1 MNILNIYK
9 KKLRIQFNYFIGK
22 NSILSMLFSL
32 KTLLSIQAKG
42 ENNLQYSEPINA
54 LRFLS
59 ADAVQKANSGHPGMP
74 MGMAEI
80 ATALWSKHLKHNPLN
95 PTWFDRDRF
104 VLSNGHGSMLLY
116 SLLHLT
122 GYKLSIED
130 IKDFRQLKSKT
141 PGHPE
146 YDINIG
152 VETTTGPLGQGIANA
167 VGMAI
172 SEKMLAAQFNKDD
185 IKPIDHYT
193 YVFLGDGCLME
204 GISHEACSF
213 AGTHELG
220 KLICFYDQNGISID
234 GEIDNWFTDDSV
246 KRFESYG
253 WQTICVDGHNVEE
266 ISEAISKAKE
276 EPKKPS
282 MIFCKTTIGFG
293 SPNKSGTADVHGA
306 PLGDEEIEKTR
317 EALGWQYTAF
327 EIPKDVYDFWDSKK
341 SGAEKNATW
350 ENSIKSYKDK
360 YPNDSLELERRIK
373 GDMPAKFEQNFL
385 DFLNDCNTNNLPMAT
400 RKASKACLDFF
411 VKEMPELV
419 GGSADLTPSNNT
431 FSASSTTFSSENPSG
446 NHINYG
452 VREFGMSAIMN
463 GMVLHGGIKP
473 YGATFLVFTDY
484 ARNAVRLSALMGLP
498 NIFVYT
504 HDSVALGEDGPTHQ
518 PIEHMVTLRS
528 TPNMDSWRPADL
540 VETAVA
546 WKNAISSLSTPT
558 CLIFSRQ
565 GTSAI
570 ERTPEQLS
578 SIENGGYL
586 LEEHEDPNITIV
598 ASGSEVQ
605 LAIDAAQELKNESI
619 NANVVSMPSL
629 DVFLKQS
636 NEIQN
641 KIINPNKPVLVVE
654 CAHPNSWYKILNRSD
669 KVIGI
674 ETFGES
680 APGSELLEHFGFNK
694 DNVIQT
700 AKSLVND

>member
-1 MNILNIYK
+1 M
-9 KKLRIQFNYFIGK
+9 QQ
-22 NSILSMLFSL
+22 SDH
-32 KTLLSIQAKG
+32 
-42 ENNLQYSEPINA
+42 INV

-80 ATALWSKHLKHNPLN
+80 ATALWSKHLRHNPKN
-95 PTWFDRDRF
+95 PTWFNRDRF

-122 GYKLSIED
+122 GYDLSVND
-130 IKDFRQLKSKT
+130 IKDFRKLKSKT

-146 YDINIG
+146 YDIDIG
-152 VETTTGPLGQGIANA
+152 IETTTGPLGQGIANA
-167 VGMAI
+167 VGMAVA
-172 SEKMLAAQFNKDD
+172 EKILAAEFNKDD
-185 IKPIDHYT
+185 IKPIDHFT

-213 AGTHELG
+213 AGTHNLG

-234 GEIDNWFTDDSV
+234 GEIEHWFTDDSV

-253 WQTICVDGHNVEE
+253 WQTICVDGHDIED
-266 ISEAISKAKE
+266 IDGAIHKAKE
-276 EPKKPS
+276 EVNKPT
-282 MIFCKTTIGFG
+282 MIFCKTTIGYG

-306 PLGDEEIEKTR
+306 PLGDEELKETR
-317 EALGWQYTAF
+317 EVLGWNYKPF
-327 EIPKDVYDFWDSKK
+327 EVPQKVYDFWNFKEEGASLNDSWNKLLK
-341 SGAEKNATW
+341 DYEK
-350 ENSIKSYKDK
+350 K
-360 YPNDSLELERRIK
+360 YPNDSSELHRRID
-373 GDMPAKFEQNFL
+373 GHLPNNFQESYES
-385 DFLNDCNTNNLPMAT
+385 FLNECNLNNLPMAT

-411 VKEMPELV
+411 VKEMPELI

-431 FSASSTTFSSENPSG
+431 FSSSSSTFSNENASG

-463 GMVLHGGIKP
+463 GMVLHGAIKP

-484 ARNAVRLSALMGLP
+484 ARNAVRLSALMKLP

-528 TPNMDSWRPADL
+528 TPNLNNWRPADL
-540 VETAVA
+540 VETAVS
-546 WKNAISSLSTPT
+546 WKSAVSSQNTPT
-558 CLIFSRQ
+558 CLIYSRQ

-570 ERTPEQLS
+570 KRSPDQIS
-578 SIENGGYL
+578 MIDMGGYL
-586 LEEHEDPNITIV
+586 LEESDDFDLTIV

-605 LAIDAAQELKNESI
+605 LALDAAKELKNDSI
-619 NANVVSMPSL
+619 NANVVSMPCL
-629 DVFLKQS
+629 DIFLDQDK
-636 NEIQN
+636 EYQN
-641 KIINPNKPVLVVE
+641 KIINPEKPVLVVE
-654 CAHPNSWYKILNRSD
+654 CAHPNSWYRILNRND

-680 APGSELLEHFGFNK
+680 APGSELLNHFGFNT
-694 DNVIQT
+694 DNVIKT
-700 AKSLVND
+700 AKSLIND

>member
-1 MNILNIYK
+1 MH
-9 KKLRIQFNYFIGK
+9 Q
-22 NSILSMLFSL
+22 SDP
-32 KTLLSIQAKG
+32 T
-42 ENNLQYSEPINA
+42 NA
-54 LRFLS
+54 IRFLS
-59 ADAVQKANSGHPGMP
+59 IDAVQKANSGHPGMP

-80 ATALWSKHLKHNPLN
+80 ATALWTNHLKHNPSN
-95 PTWFDRDRF
+95 PNWFDRDRF

-122 GYKLSIED
+122 GYKLTLED
-130 IKDFRQLKSKT
+130 LKDFRQLKSKT

-146 YDINIG
+146 YDIDIG

-172 SEKMLAAQFNKDD
+172 SEKILASEFNEED
-185 IKPIDHYT
+185 ISPIDHYT
-193 YVFLGDGCLME
+193 YAFLGDGCLME
-204 GISHEACSF
+204 GISHEVCSF
-213 AGTHELG
+213 AGTHNLG

-234 GEIDNWFTDDSV
+234 GEVENWFTDDSI
-246 KRFESYG
+246 KRFDSYG
-253 WQTICVDGHNVEE
+253 WQTICVDGHNIEE
-266 ISEAISKAKE
+266 IDQAISSAKNE
-276 EPKKPS
+276 NSKPS

-306 PLGDEEIEKTR
+306 PLGDEEIKKTR
-317 EALGWQYTAF
+317 EALNWDYPPF
-327 EIPKDVYDFWDSKK
+327 EVPKEVYDFWDAKN
-341 SGAEKNATW
+341 SGAEI
-350 ENSIKSYKDK
+350 NSFWNNLIDSYKEK
-360 YPNDSLELERRIK
+360 YPKKYSELQRRMA
-373 GDMPAKFEQNFL
+373 GENPQNLDETFE
-385 DFLNDCNTNNLPMAT
+385 DFLNECNSNNQAMAT

-431 FSASSTTFSSENPSG
+431 FSSSSSTFSNNNPSG

-452 VREFGMSAIMN
+452 VREFGMTAIMN

-518 PIEHMVTLRS
+518 PIEHLVTLRS
-528 TPNMDSWRPADL
+528 TPNLNNWRPADL
-540 VETAVA
+540 VETAIA
-546 WKNAISSLSTPT
+546 WKNAVCSEKTPT

-570 ERTPEQLS
+570 ERTTKQLK
-578 SIENGGYL
+578 SINMGGYL
-586 LEEHEDPNITIV
+586 LETVEKPDITIV

-605 LAIDAAQELKNESI
+605 LALDAAKDLRNDSI
-619 NANVVSMPSL
+619 VVNVVSMPSL
-629 DVFLKQS
+629 DIFLKQS
-636 NEIQN
+636 SEYQN
-641 KIINPNKPVLVVE
+641 QIINPNKPVLVVE
-654 CAHPNSWYKILNRSD
+654 CSHPNSWYKILNRSD
-669 KVIGI
+669 AVIGI

-680 APGSELLEHFGFNK
+680 APGNELLEHFGFNK
-694 DNVIQT
+694 ENVIKK
-700 AKSLVND
+700 AKSLIND

>member
-1 MNILNIYK
+1 M
-9 KKLRIQFNYFIGK
+9 QQ
-22 NSILSMLFSL
+22 SDH
-32 KTLLSIQAKG
+32 
-42 ENNLQYSEPINA
+42 INV

-80 ATALWSKHLKHNPLN
+80 ATALWSKHLRHNPKN
-95 PTWFDRDRF
+95 PTWFNRDRF

-122 GYKLSIED
+122 GYDLSIND
-130 IKDFRQLKSKT
+130 IKDFRKLKSKT

-146 YDINIG
+146 YDIDIG
-152 VETTTGPLGQGIANA
+152 IETTTGPLGQGIANA
-167 VGMAI
+167 VGMAVA
-172 SEKMLAAQFNKDD
+172 EKILAAEFNKDD
-185 IKPIDHYT
+185 IKPIDHFT

-213 AGTHELG
+213 AGTHNLG

-234 GEIDNWFTDDSV
+234 GEIENWFTDDSV

-253 WQTICVDGHNVEE
+253 WHTICVDGHDIED
-266 ISEAISKAKE
+266 IDEAILKAKE
-276 EPKKPS
+276 EVNKPT
-282 MIFCKTTIGFG
+282 MIFCKTTIGYG

-306 PLGDEEIEKTR
+306 PLGDEELKETR
-317 EALGWQYTAF
+317 EVLGWNYKPF
-327 EIPKDVYDFWDSKK
+327 EVPQEVYDFWNFKEEGGSFNDSWNKLLK
-341 SGAEKNATW
+341 DYEK
-350 ENSIKSYKDK
+350 K
-360 YPNDSLELERRIK
+360 YPNDSLELHRRID
-373 GDMPAKFEQNFL
+373 GHLPNNFQESYES
-385 DFLNDCNTNNLPMAT
+385 FLNECNSNNLSMAT

-411 VKEMPELV
+411 VKEMPELI

-431 FSASSTTFSSENPSG
+431 FSSSSSTFSNENASG

-463 GMVLHGGIKP
+463 GMVLHGAIKP

-484 ARNAVRLSALMGLP
+484 ARNAVRLSALMKLP

-528 TPNMDSWRPADL
+528 TPNLNNWRPADL
-540 VETAVA
+540 VETAVS
-546 WKNAISSLSTPT
+546 WKSAVSSQKTPT
-558 CLIFSRQ
+558 CLIYTRQ

-570 ERTPEQLS
+570 KRSPDQIS
-578 SIENGGYL
+578 MIDMGGYL
-586 LEEHEDPNITIV
+586 LEESDDFDLTIV

-605 LAIDAAQELKNESI
+605 LALDAAKELKNDSI
-619 NANVVSMPSL
+619 NANVVSMPCL
-629 DVFLKQS
+629 DIFLDQDK
-636 NEIQN
+636 EYQN
-641 KIINPNKPVLVVE
+641 KIINPEKPVLVVE
-654 CAHPNSWYKILNRSD
+654 CAHPNSWYRILNRND

-680 APGSELLEHFGFNK
+680 APGSELLNHFGFNT
-694 DNVIQT
+694 DNVIKT
-700 AKSLVND
+700 AKSLIND

>member
-1 MNILNIYK
+1 M
-9 KKLRIQFNYFIGK
+9 QQ
-22 NSILSMLFSL
+22 SDH
-32 KTLLSIQAKG
+32 
-42 ENNLQYSEPINA
+42 INV

-80 ATALWSKHLKHNPLN
+80 ATALWSKHLRHNPKN
-95 PTWFDRDRF
+95 PTWFNRDRF

-122 GYKLSIED
+122 GYDLSIND
-130 IKDFRQLKSKT
+130 IKDFRKLKSKT

-146 YDINIG
+146 YDIDIG
-152 VETTTGPLGQGIANA
+152 IETTTGPLGQGIANA
-167 VGMAI
+167 VGMAVA
-172 SEKMLAAQFNKDD
+172 EKILAAEFNKDD
-185 IKPIDHYT
+185 IKPIDHFT

-213 AGTHELG
+213 AGTHNLG

-234 GEIDNWFTDDSV
+234 GEIEHWFTDDSV

-253 WQTICVDGHNVEE
+253 WQTICVDGHDIED
-266 ISEAISKAKE
+266 IDGAIHKAKE
-276 EPKKPS
+276 EVNKPT
-282 MIFCKTTIGFG
+282 MIFCKTTIGYG

-306 PLGDEEIEKTR
+306 PLGDEELKETR
-317 EALGWQYTAF
+317 EVLGWNYKPF
-327 EIPKDVYDFWDSKK
+327 EVPQEVYDFWNFKEEGASFNDSWNKLLK
-341 SGAEKNATW
+341 DYEK
-350 ENSIKSYKDK
+350 K
-360 YPNDSLELERRIK
+360 YPNDSLELHRRID
-373 GDMPAKFEQNFL
+373 GHLPNNFQESYES
-385 DFLNDCNTNNLPMAT
+385 FLNECNSNNLSMAT

-411 VKEMPELV
+411 VKEMPELI

-431 FSASSTTFSSENPSG
+431 FSSSSSTFSNENASG

-463 GMVLHGGIKP
+463 GMVLHGAIKP

-484 ARNAVRLSALMGLP
+484 ARNAVRLSALMKLP

-528 TPNMDSWRPADL
+528 TPNLNNWRPADL
-540 VETAVA
+540 VETAVS
-546 WKNAISSLSTPT
+546 WKSAVSSQKTPT
-558 CLIFSRQ
+558 CLIYSRQ

-570 ERTPEQLS
+570 KRSPDQIS
-578 SIENGGYL
+578 MIDMGGYL
-586 LEEHEDPNITIV
+586 LEESDDFDLTIV

-605 LAIDAAQELKNESI
+605 LALDAAKELKNDSI
-619 NANVVSMPSL
+619 NANVVSMPCL
-629 DVFLKQS
+629 DIFLDQDK
-636 NEIQN
+636 EYQN
-641 KIINPNKPVLVVE
+641 KIINPEKPVLVVE
-654 CAHPNSWYKILNRSD
+654 CAHPNSWYRILNRND

-680 APGSELLEHFGFNK
+680 APGSELLNHFGFNA
-694 DNVIQT
+694 DNVIKT
-700 AKSLVND
+700 AKSLIND

>member
-1 MNILNIYK
+1 MH
-9 KKLRIQFNYFIGK
+9 Q
-22 NSILSMLFSL
+22 SD
-32 KTLLSIQAKG
+32 
-42 ENNLQYSEPINA
+42 PINA

-59 ADAVQKANSGHPGMP
+59 IDAVQKANSGHPGMP

-80 ATALWSKHLKHNPLN
+80 ATALWKNHLKHNPLN
-95 PTWFDRDRF
+95 PTWFNRDRF

-122 GYKLSIED
+122 GYPLSIDD

-146 YDINIG
+146 YDLDTGI
-152 VETTTGPLGQGIANA
+152 ETTTGPLGQGIGNA

-172 SEKMLAAQFNKDD
+172 SEKIMAAEFNKED

-204 GISHEACSF
+204 GVSHEACSF
-213 AGTHELG
+213 ASTHNLG

-234 GEIDNWFTDDSV
+234 GEIENWFTDDSV
-246 KRFESYG
+246 KRFDGYG

-266 ISEAISKAKE
+266 INEAIVKAKNE
-276 EPKKPS
+276 TNKPS

-317 EALGWQYTAF
+317 KALDWQHPPF
-327 EIPKDVYDFWDSKK
+327 EVPENIYEFWNSKDSGNEVNTSWD
-341 SGAEKNATW
+341 EII
-350 ENSIKSYKDK
+350 ENYQEK
-360 YPNDSLELERRIK
+360 YPDDSMELHRRIK
-373 GDMPAKFEQNFL
+373 GEMPKNFEENFGM
-385 DFLNDCNTNNLPMAT
+385 FLEECNLSNSSMAT

-411 VKEMPELV
+411 VKEMPELI

-431 FSASSTTFSSENPSG
+431 FSASSSTFSNENPSG

-528 TPNMDSWRPADL
+528 TPNLNNWRPADL

-546 WKNAISSLSTPT
+546 WKNAVSSTKTPT

-565 GTSAI
+565 GTSPINRTSDQLNAI
-570 ERTPEQLS
+570 KM
-578 SIENGGYL
+578 GGYL
-586 LEEHEDPNITIV
+586 LKVNDSPDLTII
-598 ASGSEVQ
+598 ASGSELQ
-605 LAIDAAQELKNESI
+605 LALDASIELKNDSI

-629 DVFLKQS
+629 DIFLEQS
-636 NEIQN
+636 EEFQN
-641 KIINPNKPVLVVE
+641 TIIDSSKPVLVVE
-654 CAHPNSWYKILNRSD
+654 CGHPNSWYKILNRSD

-674 ETFGES
+674 ESFGES
-680 APGSELLEHFGFNK
+680 APGNVLLKHFGFTLE
-694 DNVIQT
+694 NVVGT
-700 AKSLVND
+700 AKSLIND

>member
-1 MNILNIYK
+1 M
-9 KKLRIQFNYFIGK
+9 QQ
-22 NSILSMLFSL
+22 SDH
-32 KTLLSIQAKG
+32 
-42 ENNLQYSEPINA
+42 INV

-80 ATALWSKHLKHNPLN
+80 ATALWSKHLRHNPKN
-95 PTWFDRDRF
+95 PTWFNRDRF

-122 GYKLSIED
+122 GYDLSIND
-130 IKDFRQLKSKT
+130 IKDFRKLKSKT

-146 YDINIG
+146 YDIDIG
-152 VETTTGPLGQGIANA
+152 IETTTGPLGQGITNA
-167 VGMAI
+167 VGMAVA
-172 SEKMLAAQFNKDD
+172 EKILAAEFNKDD
-185 IKPIDHYT
+185 IKPIDHFT

-213 AGTHELG
+213 AGTHNLG

-234 GEIDNWFTDDSV
+234 GEIEHWFTDDSV

-253 WQTICVDGHNVEE
+253 WQTICVDGHDIED
-266 ISEAISKAKE
+266 IDGAIHKAKE
-276 EPKKPS
+276 EVNKPT
-282 MIFCKTTIGFG
+282 MIFCKTTIGYG

-306 PLGDEEIEKTR
+306 PLGDEELKETR
-317 EALGWQYTAF
+317 EVLGWNYKPF
-327 EIPKDVYDFWDSKK
+327 EVPQEVYDFWNFKEEGASFNDSWNKILK
-341 SGAEKNATW
+341 DYEK
-350 ENSIKSYKDK
+350 K
-360 YPNDSLELERRIK
+360 YPNDSLELHRRID
-373 GDMPAKFEQNFL
+373 GHLPNNFQESYES
-385 DFLNDCNTNNLPMAT
+385 FLNECNSNNLSMAT

-411 VKEMPELV
+411 VKEMPELI

-431 FSASSTTFSSENPSG
+431 FSSSSSTFSNENASG

-463 GMVLHGGIKP
+463 GMVLHGAIKP

-484 ARNAVRLSALMGLP
+484 ARNAVRLSALMKLP

-528 TPNMDSWRPADL
+528 TPNLNNWRPADL
-540 VETAVA
+540 VETAVS
-546 WKNAISSLSTPT
+546 WKSAVSSQKTPT
-558 CLIFSRQ
+558 CLIYTRQ

-570 ERTPEQLS
+570 KRSPDQIS
-578 SIENGGYL
+578 MIDMGGYL
-586 LEEHEDPNITIV
+586 LEESDDFDLTIV

-605 LAIDAAQELKNESI
+605 LALDAAKELKNDSI
-619 NANVVSMPSL
+619 NANVVSMPCL
-629 DVFLKQS
+629 DIFLDQDK
-636 NEIQN
+636 EYQN
-641 KIINPNKPVLVVE
+641 KIINPEKPVLVVE
-654 CAHPNSWYKILNRSD
+654 CAHPNSWYRILNRND

-680 APGSELLEHFGFNK
+680 APGSELLNHFGFNT
-694 DNVIQT
+694 DNVIKT
-700 AKSLVND
+700 AKSLIND

>member
-1 MNILNIYK
+1 LH
-9 KKLRIQFNYFIGK
+9 Q
-22 NSILSMLFSL
+22 
-32 KTLLSIQAKG
+32 
-42 ENNLQYSEPINA
+42 SETINA

-59 ADAVQKANSGHPGMP
+59 IDAVQKANSGHPGMP

-80 ATALWSKHLKHNPLN
+80 ATALWKNHLNHNPSN
-95 PTWFDRDRF
+95 PHWFNRDRF

-122 GYKLSIED
+122 GYNISIDD

-146 YDINIG
+146 YDLDNGI
-152 VETTTGPLGQGIANA
+152 ETTTGPLGQGIANA

-172 SEKMLAAQFNKDD
+172 SEKMLAAEFNINDLN
-185 IKPIDHYT
+185 PIDHYT
-193 YVFLGDGCLME
+193 YAFLGDGCLME

-234 GEIDNWFTDDSV
+234 GEIENWFTDDTV
-246 KRFESYG
+246 KRFDSYG
-253 WQTICVDGHNVEE
+253 WQTICVDGHDVNA
-266 ISEAISKAKE
+266 IDEAIKASKEATN
-276 EPKKPS
+276 KPS

-293 SPNKSGTADVHGA
+293 SPNKSGTSDVHGA
-306 PLGDEEIEKTR
+306 PLGDKEISKTR
-317 EALGWQYTAF
+317 ETLGWQHEPFVVPDA
-327 EIPKDVYDFWDSKK
+327 VYEFW
-341 SGAEKNATW
+341 NATSLGKDKNNDW
-350 ENSIKSYKDK
+350 DKVMQSLKEADINKFNELTRRISGDLPENFSQKYQDFLTHCDDENSS
-360 YPNDSLELERRIK
+360 
-373 GDMPAKFEQNFL
+373 
-385 DFLNDCNTNNLPMAT
+385 MAT
-400 RKASKACLDFF
+400 RKASQVCLDFF

-431 FSASSTTFSSENPSG
+431 FSKSSSTFSNENPKG

-504 HDSVALGEDGPTHQ
+504 HDSIALGEDGPTHQ
-518 PIEHMVTLRS
+518 PVEHLVTLRS
-528 TPNMDSWRPADL
+528 TPNLNNWRPADL

-546 WKNAISSLSTPT
+546 WENAVSSKDSPT

-565 GTSAI
+565 NTSPI
-570 ERTPEQLS
+570 TRNTDQID
-578 SIENGGYL
+578 SIKNGGYL
-586 LEEHEDPNITIV
+586 IKDNPGAQMTLI
-598 ASGSEVQ
+598 ASGSELQ
-605 LAIDAAQELKNESI
+605 MMLDASEVLEESGVI
-619 NANVVSMPSL
+619 VNVVSMPCL
-629 DVFLKQS
+629 DIFLNTSQEYQS
-636 NEIQN
+636 A
-641 KIINPNKPVLVVE
+641 IIKDDLPILVAE
-654 CAHPNSWYKILNRSD
+654 LSHPNSWFKLLNKKD
-669 KVIGI
+669 KVLGI

-680 APGSELLEHFGFNK
+680 APANVLLDHFGFNVP
-694 DNVIQT
+694 NVVEM
-700 AKSLVND
+700 AKSLMNE

>member
-1 MNILNIYK
+1 
-9 KKLRIQFNYFIGK
+9 
-22 NSILSMLFSL
+22 MLFSL

-276 EPKKPS
+276 ESKKPS

-317 EALGWQYTAF
+317 EALGWQYSAF

-570 ERTPEQLS
+570 ERTSEQLS

-586 LEEHEDPNITIV
+586 LEENEDPNITIV

>member
-1 MNILNIYK
+1 M
-9 KKLRIQFNYFIGK
+9 QQ
-22 NSILSMLFSL
+22 SDH
-32 KTLLSIQAKG
+32 
-42 ENNLQYSEPINA
+42 INV

-80 ATALWSKHLKHNPLN
+80 ATALWSKHLRHNPKN
-95 PTWFDRDRF
+95 PTWFNRDRF

-122 GYKLSIED
+122 GYDLSIHD
-130 IKDFRQLKSKT
+130 IKDFRKLKSKT

-146 YDINIG
+146 YDIDIG
-152 VETTTGPLGQGIANA
+152 IETTTGPLGQGIANA
-167 VGMAI
+167 VGMAVA
-172 SEKMLAAQFNKDD
+172 EKILAAEFNKDD
-185 IKPIDHYT
+185 IKPIDHFT

-213 AGTHELG
+213 AGTHNLG

-234 GEIDNWFTDDSV
+234 GEIEHWFTDDSV

-253 WQTICVDGHNVEE
+253 WQTICVDGHDIED
-266 ISEAISKAKE
+266 IDGAIHKAKE
-276 EPKKPS
+276 EVNKPT
-282 MIFCKTTIGFG
+282 MIFCKTTIGYG

-306 PLGDEEIEKTR
+306 PLGDEELKETR
-317 EALGWQYTAF
+317 EVLGWNYKPF
-327 EIPKDVYDFWDSKK
+327 EVPQEVYDFWNFKEEGASFNDSWNKLLK
-341 SGAEKNATW
+341 DYEK
-350 ENSIKSYKDK
+350 K
-360 YPNDSLELERRIK
+360 YPNDSLELHRRID
-373 GDMPAKFEQNFL
+373 GQLPNNFQESFES
-385 DFLNDCNTNNLPMAT
+385 FLNECNSNNLSMAT

-411 VKEMPELV
+411 VKEMPELI

-431 FSASSTTFSSENPSG
+431 FSSSSSTFSNENASG

-463 GMVLHGGIKP
+463 GMVLHGAIKP

-484 ARNAVRLSALMGLP
+484 ARNAVRLSALMKLP

-528 TPNMDSWRPADL
+528 TPNLNNWRPADL
-540 VETAVA
+540 VETAVS
-546 WKNAISSLSTPT
+546 WKSAVSSQKTPT
-558 CLIFSRQ
+558 CLIYSRQ

-570 ERTPEQLS
+570 KRSPDQIS
-578 SIENGGYL
+578 MIDMGGYL
-586 LEEHEDPNITIV
+586 LEESDDLDLTIV

-605 LAIDAAQELKNESI
+605 LALDAAKELKNDSI
-619 NANVVSMPSL
+619 NANVVSMPCL
-629 DVFLKQS
+629 DIFLDQDK
-636 NEIQN
+636 EYQN
-641 KIINPNKPVLVVE
+641 KIINPEKPVLVVE
-654 CAHPNSWYKILNRSD
+654 CAHPNSWYRILNRND

-680 APGSELLEHFGFNK
+680 APGSELLNHFGFNT
-694 DNVIQT
+694 DNVIKT
-700 AKSLVND
+700 AKSLIND

>member
-1 MNILNIYK
+1 M
-9 KKLRIQFNYFIGK
+9 QQ
-22 NSILSMLFSL
+22 SDH
-32 KTLLSIQAKG
+32 
-42 ENNLQYSEPINA
+42 INV

-80 ATALWSKHLKHNPLN
+80 ATALWSKHLRHNPKN
-95 PTWFDRDRF
+95 PTWFNRDRF

-122 GYKLSIED
+122 GYDLSIND
-130 IKDFRQLKSKT
+130 IKDFRKLKSKT

-146 YDINIG
+146 YDIDIG
-152 VETTTGPLGQGIANA
+152 IETTTGPLGQGIANA
-167 VGMAI
+167 VGMAVA
-172 SEKMLAAQFNKDD
+172 EKILAAEFNKDD
-185 IKPIDHYT
+185 IKPIDHFT

-213 AGTHELG
+213 AGTHNLG

-234 GEIDNWFTDDSV
+234 GEIEHWFTDDSV

-253 WQTICVDGHNVEE
+253 WQTICVDGHDIED
-266 ISEAISKAKE
+266 IDGAIHKAKE
-276 EPKKPS
+276 EVNKPT
-282 MIFCKTTIGFG
+282 MIFCKTTIGYG

-306 PLGDEEIEKTR
+306 PLGDEELKETR
-317 EALGWQYTAF
+317 EVLGWNYKPF
-327 EIPKDVYDFWDSKK
+327 EVPQEVYDFWNFKEEGASFNDSWNKLLK
-341 SGAEKNATW
+341 DYEK
-350 ENSIKSYKDK
+350 K
-360 YPNDSLELERRIK
+360 YPNDSLELHRRID
-373 GDMPAKFEQNFL
+373 GQLPNNFQESFES
-385 DFLNDCNTNNLPMAT
+385 FLNECNSNNLSMAT

-411 VKEMPELV
+411 VKEMPELI

-431 FSASSTTFSSENPSG
+431 FSSSSSTFSNENASG

-463 GMVLHGGIKP
+463 GMVRHGAIKP

-484 ARNAVRLSALMGLP
+484 ARNAVRLSALMKLP

-528 TPNMDSWRPADL
+528 TPNLNNWRPADL
-540 VETAVA
+540 VETAVS
-546 WKNAISSLSTPT
+546 WKSAVSSQKTPT
-558 CLIFSRQ
+558 CLIYSRQ

-570 ERTPEQLS
+570 KRSPDQIS
-578 SIENGGYL
+578 MIDMGGYL
-586 LEEHEDPNITIV
+586 LDASDDLYLTIV

-605 LAIDAAQELKNESI
+605 LALDAAKELKNDSI
-619 NANVVSMPSL
+619 NANVVSMPCL
-629 DVFLKQS
+629 DIFLDQDK
-636 NEIQN
+636 EYQN
-641 KIINPNKPVLVVE
+641 KIINPEKPVLVVE
-654 CAHPNSWYKILNRSD
+654 CAHPNSWYRILNRND

-680 APGSELLEHFGFNK
+680 APGSELLNHFGFNT
-694 DNVIQT
+694 DNVIKT
-700 AKSLVND
+700 AKSLIND

>member
-1 MNILNIYK
+1 MQK
-9 KKLRIQFNYFIGK
+9 
-22 NSILSMLFSL
+22 
-32 KTLLSIQAKG
+32 
-42 ENNLQYSEPINA
+42 SEPINA

-80 ATALWSKHLKHNPLN
+80 ATALWSKHLKHNPSN

-122 GYKLSIED
+122 GYDLSIED
-130 IKDFRQLKSKT
+130 IKDFRQLKSNT

-146 YDINIG
+146 YDIDIG

-172 SEKMLAAQFNKDD
+172 SEKILAAEFNKDD

-204 GISHEACSF
+204 GVSHEACSF
-213 AGTHELG
+213 AATHNLG

-246 KRFESYG
+246 KRFDSYG

-266 ISEAISKAKE
+266 VSDAISKAKE
-276 EPKKPS
+276 EPNKPT

-317 EALGWQYTAF
+317 EALGWNYSAF
-327 EIPKDVYDFWDSKK
+327 EVPKEVYDFWDSKK
-341 SGAEKNATW
+341 SGAGINHIWDDLIKN
-350 ENSIKSYKDK
+350 YKEK
-360 YPNDSLELERRIK
+360 YPNESLELERRIK
-373 GDMPAKFEQNFL
+373 GDLPENFQQSFL
-385 DFLNDCNTNNLPMAT
+385 NFLNDCNSNNSPMAT

-431 FSASSTTFSSENPSG
+431 FSASSSTFSNENPSG

-518 PIEHMVTLRS
+518 PIEHLVTLRS
-528 TPNMDSWRPADL
+528 TPNLNSWRPADL

-546 WKNAISSLSTPT
+546 WNNAVSSATTPT

-578 SIENGGYL
+578 SINMGGYL

-605 LAIDAAQELKNESI
+605 LAIDAAKELKNESI
-619 NANVVSMPSL
+619 NANVVSMPCL

-636 NEIQN
+636 NQLQD
-641 KIINPNKPVLVVE
+641 KVINPNKPVLVIE

-669 KVIGI
+669 KVIGM

-694 DNVIQT
+694 DNVIQA
-700 AKSLVND
+700 AKSLIND

>member
-1 MNILNIYK
+1 M
-9 KKLRIQFNYFIGK
+9 QQ
-22 NSILSMLFSL
+22 SDH
-32 KTLLSIQAKG
+32 
-42 ENNLQYSEPINA
+42 INV

-80 ATALWSKHLKHNPLN
+80 ATALWSKHLRHNPKN
-95 PTWFDRDRF
+95 PTWFNRDRF

-122 GYKLSIED
+122 GYDLSIND
-130 IKDFRQLKSKT
+130 IKDFRKLKSKT

-146 YDINIG
+146 YDIDIG
-152 VETTTGPLGQGIANA
+152 IETTTGPLGQGIANA
-167 VGMAI
+167 VGMAVA
-172 SEKMLAAQFNKDD
+172 EKILAAEFNKDD
-185 IKPIDHYT
+185 IKPIDHFT

-213 AGTHELG
+213 AGTHNLG

-234 GEIDNWFTDDSV
+234 GEIEHWFTDDSV

-253 WQTICVDGHNVEE
+253 WQTICVDGHDIED
-266 ISEAISKAKE
+266 IDGAIHKAKE
-276 EPKKPS
+276 EVNKPT
-282 MIFCKTTIGFG
+282 MIFCKTTIGYG

-306 PLGDEEIEKTR
+306 PLGDEELKETR
-317 EALGWQYTAF
+317 EALGWNYKPF
-327 EIPKDVYDFWDSKK
+327 EVPQEVYDFWNFKQEGASFNDSWNKLLK
-341 SGAEKNATW
+341 DYEK
-350 ENSIKSYKDK
+350 K
-360 YPNDSLELERRIK
+360 YPNDSLELHRRID
-373 GDMPAKFEQNFL
+373 GHLPNNFQESYES
-385 DFLNDCNTNNLPMAT
+385 FLNECNSNNLSMAT

-411 VKEMPELV
+411 VKEMPELI

-431 FSASSTTFSSENPSG
+431 FSSSSSTFSNENASG

-463 GMVLHGGIKP
+463 GMVLHGAIKP

-484 ARNAVRLSALMGLP
+484 ARNAVRLSALMKLP

-528 TPNMDSWRPADL
+528 TPNLNNWRPADL
-540 VETAVA
+540 VETAVS
-546 WKNAISSLSTPT
+546 WKSAVSSQKTPT
-558 CLIFSRQ
+558 CLIYSRQ

-570 ERTPEQLS
+570 KRSPDQIS
-578 SIENGGYL
+578 MIDMGGYL
-586 LEEHEDPNITIV
+586 LEESDDFDLTIV

-605 LAIDAAQELKNESI
+605 LALDAAKELKNDSI
-619 NANVVSMPSL
+619 NANVVSMPCL
-629 DVFLKQS
+629 DIFLDQDK
-636 NEIQN
+636 EYQN
-641 KIINPNKPVLVVE
+641 KIINPEKPVLVVE
-654 CAHPNSWYKILNRSD
+654 CAHPNSWYRILNRND

-680 APGSELLEHFGFNK
+680 APGSELLNHFGFNT
-694 DNVIQT
+694 DNVIKT
-700 AKSLVND
+700 AKSLIND

>member
-1 MNILNIYK
+1 MN
-9 KKLRIQFNYFIGK
+9 Q
-22 NSILSMLFSL
+22 
-32 KTLLSIQAKG
+32 TD
-42 ENNLQYSEPINA
+42 PINA

-59 ADAVQKANSGHPGMP
+59 IDAVQKANSGHPGMP

-80 ATALWSKHLKHNPLN
+80 ATALWSNHLKHNPLN
-95 PTWFDRDRF
+95 PKWFDRDRF

-122 GYKLSIED
+122 GYKISIGD
-130 IKDFRQLKSKT
+130 IKDFRQLHSKT

-146 YDINIG
+146 YDIDIG

-172 SEKMLAAQFNKDD
+172 SEKILAAEFNQDD

-204 GISHEACSF
+204 GVSHEACSF
-213 AGTHELG
+213 AGTHNLG

-234 GEIDNWFTDDSV
+234 GEIENWFTDDSV

-253 WQTICVDGHNVEE
+253 WHTICVDGHNIEE
-266 ISEAISKAKE
+266 INNAISQAKE
-276 EPKKPS
+276 ITDKPS

-293 SPNKSGTADVHGA
+293 SPNKSGTADAHGA
-306 PLGDEEIEKTR
+306 PLGEDEIIKTR
-317 EALGWQYTAF
+317 EALGWKYTEF
-327 EIPKDVYDFWDSKK
+327 ELTDEIYNFWDAKEA
-341 SGAEKNATW
+341 GANV
-350 ENSIKSYKDK
+350 NSDWDNLIKSYQEK
-360 YPNDSLELERRIK
+360 YPEKSKELLRRIEGK
-373 GDMPAKFEQNFL
+373 TPENFESDFNQFL
-385 DFLNDCNTNNLPMAT
+385 KDCDKNNSPMAT

-411 VKEMPELV
+411 VKEMPELI

-431 FSASSTTFSSENPSG
+431 FSDSSSTFSNENPSG

-518 PIEHMVTLRS
+518 PIEHLVTLRS
-528 TPNMDSWRPADL
+528 TPNLVNWRPADL

-546 WKNAISSLSTPT
+546 WKEAVISTATPT

-565 GTSAI
+565 GTSTI
-570 ERTPEQLS
+570 QRNSEQLTE
-578 SIENGGYL
+578 IHNGGYL
-586 LEEHEDPNITIV
+586 LESCDNPDITII

-605 LAIDAAQELKNESI
+605 LALDASKELENDSI
-619 NANVVSMPSL
+619 KSNIVSMPSL
-629 DVFLKQS
+629 DKFL
-636 NEIQN
+636 EMPEEYQN
-641 KIINPNKPVLVVE
+641 KTINSDKPILVVE
-654 CAHPNSWYKILNRSD
+654 CGHPNSWYKILNRND
-669 KVIGI
+669 KVLGI
-674 ETFGES
+674 ESFGES
-680 APGSELLEHFGFNK
+680 APGNQLLEHFGFTVE
-694 DNVIQT
+694 NVVKI
-700 AKSLVND
+700 AKSLIND

>member
-1 MNILNIYK
+1 M
-9 KKLRIQFNYFIGK
+9 QQ
-22 NSILSMLFSL
+22 SDH
-32 KTLLSIQAKG
+32 
-42 ENNLQYSEPINA
+42 INV

-80 ATALWSKHLKHNPLN
+80 ATALWSKHLRHNPNN
-95 PTWFDRDRF
+95 PNWFNRDRF

-122 GYKLSIED
+122 GYDLSIND
-130 IKDFRQLKSKT
+130 IKDFRKLKSKT

-146 YDINIG
+146 YDVDIG
-152 VETTTGPLGQGIANA
+152 IETTTGPLGQGIANA
-167 VGMAI
+167 VGMAVA
-172 SEKMLAAQFNKDD
+172 EKILAAKFNKDD
-185 IKPIDHYT
+185 IKPIDHFT

-213 AGTHELG
+213 AGTHNLS

-234 GEIDNWFTDDSV
+234 GEIENWFTDDSV

-253 WQTICVDGHNVEE
+253 WQTVCVDGHDIED
-266 ISEAISKAKE
+266 IDGAIHKAKE
-276 EPKKPS
+276 EVNKPT
-282 MIFCKTTIGFG
+282 MIFCKTTIGYG

-306 PLGDEEIEKTR
+306 PLGDEELKETR
-317 EALGWQYTAF
+317 EALGWNYKPF
-327 EIPKDVYDFWDSKK
+327 EVPQEVYDFWNFKEEGASFNDSWNKLIK
-341 SGAEKNATW
+341 DYEK
-350 ENSIKSYKDK
+350 K
-360 YPNDSLELERRIK
+360 YPNDSSELHRRID
-373 GDMPAKFEQNFL
+373 GYLPNNFQESYES
-385 DFLNDCNTNNLPMAT
+385 FLNECNSNNLSMAT

-411 VKEMPELV
+411 VKEMPELI

-431 FSASSTTFSSENPSG
+431 FSSSSSTFSNENASG

-463 GMVLHGGIKP
+463 GMVLHGAIKP

-484 ARNAVRLSALMGLP
+484 ARNAVRLSALMKLP

-528 TPNMDSWRPADL
+528 TPNLNNWRPADL
-540 VETAVA
+540 VETAVS
-546 WKNAISSLSTPT
+546 WKSAVSSQKTPT
-558 CLIFSRQ
+558 CLIYSRQ

-570 ERTPEQLS
+570 KRSPDQIS
-578 SIENGGYL
+578 MIDMGGYL
-586 LEEHEDPNITIV
+586 LEESDDLDLTIV

-605 LAIDAAQELKNESI
+605 LALDAAKELKKDSI
-619 NANVVSMPSL
+619 NANVVSMPCL
-629 DVFLKQS
+629 DIFLDQDK
-636 NEIQN
+636 EYQN
-641 KIINPNKPVLVVE
+641 KIINPEKPVLVVE
-654 CAHPNSWYKILNRSD
+654 CAHPNSWYRILNRND

-680 APGSELLEHFGFNK
+680 APGSELLNHFGFNT
-694 DNVIQT
+694 DNVIKT
-700 AKSLVND
+700 AKSLIND

>member
-1 MNILNIYK
+1 M
-9 KKLRIQFNYFIGK
+9 Q
-22 NSILSMLFSL
+22 
-32 KTLLSIQAKG
+32 Q
-42 ENNLQYSEPINA
+42 SEPINA

-80 ATALWSKHLKHNPLN
+80 ATALWTKHLKHNPSN

-122 GYKLSIED
+122 GYNLSIED

-146 YDINIG
+146 YDIDIG
-152 VETTTGPLGQGIANA
+152 IETTTGPLGQGIANA

-172 SEKMLAAQFNKDD
+172 SEKMLAAKFNKHD

-204 GISHEACSF
+204 GVSHEACSF
-213 AGTHELG
+213 AATHNLG

-246 KRFESYG
+246 KRFDSYG
-253 WQTICVDGHNVEE
+253 WQTICVDGHNFEE
-266 ISEAISKAKE
+266 VSEAISIAKQ
-276 EPKKPS
+276 EPNKPS

-306 PLGDEEIEKTR
+306 PLGDEEIKKTR
-317 EALGWQYTAF
+317 EALGWNYAAF
-327 EIPKDVYDFWDSKK
+327 EIPKEIYDFWDSKK
-341 SGAEKNATW
+341 IGADI
-350 ENSIKSYKDK
+350 NSSWDDLINNYNEK
-360 YPNDSLELERRIK
+360 YPDESLELERRIK
-373 GDMPAKFEQNFL
+373 GDLPEDFQQSYLN
-385 DFLNDCNTNNLPMAT
+385 FLNDCNSNNLPMAT

-431 FSASSTTFSSENPSG
+431 FSSSSSTFSNENPSG

-518 PIEHMVTLRS
+518 PIEQMVTLRS
-528 TPNMDSWRPADL
+528 TPNLNSWRPADL
-540 VETAVA
+540 VESAVA
-546 WKNAISSLSTPT
+546 WKNAISSSTTPT

-578 SIENGGYL
+578 SIEIGGYL
-586 LEEHEDPNITIV
+586 LDEYEDANITIV

-605 LAIDAAQELKNESI
+605 LAIDAAKELKNESI
-619 NANVVSMPSL
+619 IANVVSMPCL
-629 DVFLKQS
+629 DIFLEQS
-636 NEIQN
+636 IQLQN
-641 KIINPNKPVLVVE
+641 KIINPHKPVLVVE
-654 CAHPNSWYKILNRSD
+654 CAHPNSWYGILNRSD
-669 KVIGI
+669 KVIGM
-674 ETFGES
+674 EAFGES
-680 APGSELLEHFGFNK
+680 APGSELLKHFGFNIE
-694 DNVIQT
+694 NVIKS
-700 AKSLVND
+700 AKSLIND

>member
-1 MNILNIYK
+1 M
-9 KKLRIQFNYFIGK
+9 QQ
-22 NSILSMLFSL
+22 SDH
-32 KTLLSIQAKG
+32 
-42 ENNLQYSEPINA
+42 INV

-80 ATALWSKHLKHNPLN
+80 ATALWSKHLRHNPKN
-95 PTWFDRDRF
+95 PTWFNRDRF

-122 GYKLSIED
+122 GYDLSIND
-130 IKDFRQLKSKT
+130 IKDFRKLKSKT

-146 YDINIG
+146 YDIDIG
-152 VETTTGPLGQGIANA
+152 IETTTGPLGQGIANA
-167 VGMAI
+167 VGMAVA
-172 SEKMLAAQFNKDD
+172 EKILAAEFNKDD
-185 IKPIDHYT
+185 IKPIDHFT

-213 AGTHELG
+213 AGTHNLG

-234 GEIDNWFTDDSV
+234 GEIEHWFTDDSV

-253 WQTICVDGHNVEE
+253 WQTICVDGHDIED
-266 ISEAISKAKE
+266 IDGAIHKAKE
-276 EPKKPS
+276 EVNKPT
-282 MIFCKTTIGFG
+282 MIFCKTTIGYG

-306 PLGDEEIEKTR
+306 PLGDEELKETR
-317 EALGWQYTAF
+317 EALGWNYKPF
-327 EIPKDVYDFWDSKK
+327 EVPQEVYDFWNFKEEGASFNDSWNKLLK
-341 SGAEKNATW
+341 DYEK
-350 ENSIKSYKDK
+350 K
-360 YPNDSLELERRIK
+360 YPNDSSELHRRID
-373 GDMPAKFEQNFL
+373 GHLPNNFQESYES
-385 DFLNDCNTNNLPMAT
+385 FLNECNSNNLSMAT

-411 VKEMPELV
+411 VKEMPELI

-431 FSASSTTFSSENPSG
+431 FSSSSSTFSNENASG

-463 GMVLHGGIKP
+463 GMVLHGAIKP

-484 ARNAVRLSALMGLP
+484 ARNAVRLSALMKLP

-528 TPNMDSWRPADL
+528 TPNLNNWRPADL
-540 VETAVA
+540 VETAVS
-546 WKNAISSLSTPT
+546 WKSAVSSQKTPT
-558 CLIFSRQ
+558 CLIYSRQ

-570 ERTPEQLS
+570 KRSPDQIS
-578 SIENGGYL
+578 MIDMGGYL
-586 LEEHEDPNITIV
+586 LEESDDLDLTIV

-605 LAIDAAQELKNESI
+605 LALDAAKELKNDSI
-619 NANVVSMPSL
+619 NANVVSMPCL
-629 DVFLKQS
+629 DIFLDQDK
-636 NEIQN
+636 EYQN
-641 KIINPNKPVLVVE
+641 KIINPEKPVLVVE
-654 CAHPNSWYKILNRSD
+654 CAHPNSWYRILNRND

-680 APGSELLEHFGFNK
+680 APGSELLNHFGFNT
-694 DNVIQT
+694 DNVIKT
-700 AKSLVND
+700 AKSLIND